1 MRYTDAWP
9 IWDGAERLDGRR
21 VRLDYPNGTAYA
33 VGNAVHRGN
42 NHGYYVLDGTDI
54 WFGSIS
60 TRVHVAPVG
69 ER

>member
-9 IWDGAERLDGRR
+9 IWDGTEKLDGRR

-33 VGNAVHRGN
+33 VGDVTVLPTRT
-42 NHGYYVLDGTDI
+42 GYYRIDGTDI
-54 WFGSIS
+54 WFGSLAH
-60 TRVHVAPVG
+60 RVHVAPVG